1 MKKIFLCVILVVN
14 LAFGAESNA
23 ESMADSAN
31 LIQNQA
37 LINAIK
43 SAVEA
48 RFLEHYKAHNIKI
61 NSLEITPLISQN
73 LAKFKLEHINF
84 DLVRKTS
91 GNFEV
96 QIRHNELKK
105 RVFFSFTIDATLDAL
120 SATSSIKTGEVISE
134 HNSTRAQIPLT
145 RNMALP
151 ASTEIVNEYEAKSF
165 IAGGAT
171 ILPSKITP
179 KIIVRKGDILSVA
192 FRDGDIN
199 IVFSVRALENGAKG
213 QNIRA
218 ENTQSNKTLRVIILN
233 SKTAKMG
240 E

>member
-1 MKKIFLCVILVVN
+1 MKKILFFILFCV
-14 LAFGAESNA
+14 AFGAES
-23 ESMADSAN
+23 SADSAN
-31 LIQNQA
+31 SIQNQT

-43 SAVEA
+43 KAVEA
-48 RFLEHYKAHNIKI
+48 RFLEHYKNHNIKI
-61 NSLEITPLISQN
+61 NALEIVPLISQN
-73 LAKFKLEHINF
+73 LAKFSLEHINF

-96 QIRHNELKK
+96 QIRHNERKK
-105 RVFFSFTIDATLDAL
+105 RVFFSFQIDATLDAL
-120 SATSSIKTGEVISE
+120 SALGSIKTGEVIST
-134 HNSTRAQIPLT
+134 HNTARTQVPLT

-151 ASTEIVNEYEAKSF
+151 ASAEILNEYEAKSF

-179 KIIVRKGDILSVA
+179 KIIVRKGDVISVA
-192 FRDGDIN
+192 LKEGDIS
-199 IVFSVRALENGAKG
+199 IVFSVRALENGARG

-218 ENTQSNKTLRVIILN
+218 QNTQSQKEIIVTIMDEKN
-233 SKTAKMG
+233 AKMG

>member
-1 MKKIFLCVILVVN
+1 MKKIVFFMLFCV
-14 LAFGAESNA
+14 AFGAES
-23 ESMADSAN
+23 SLDSAN
-31 LIQNQA
+31 ADIQNPA
-37 LINAIK
+37 LIKTIK

-48 RFLEHYKAHNIKI
+48 RFLEHYKSYNIKI

-73 LAKFKLEHINF
+73 LAKFSVEHINF

-96 QIRHNELKK
+96 QVRHNERKK
-105 RVFFSFTIDATLDAL
+105 RVFFNFKIDATLDAI
-120 SATSSIKTGEVISE
+120 SALGSIKTGEVIST
-134 HNSTRAQIPLT
+134 HNTAHTQIPLT

-151 ASTEIVNEYEAKSF
+151 ASAEILNEYEAKSF

-179 KIIVRKGDILSVA
+179 KIIIRKGDVLSVA
-192 FRDGDIN
+192 FVDSGIG

-218 ENTQSNKTLRVIILN
+218 QNTQSEKEIIVTIIDEKN
-233 SKTAKMG
+233 AKMG
-240 E
+240 G